1 MPSKLCMW
9 GNSHGVRLPKYIIE
23 RTGLKVGDYL
33 YVRLEAGEIV
43 IRPVRACDEP
53 AGYAAANDAKLPD
66 EEIASK
72 W

>member
-43 IRPVRACDEP
+43 IRPVRA
-53 AGYAAANDAKLPD
+53 
-66 EEIASK
+66 
-72 W
+72 

>member
-1 MPSKLCMW
+1 MW

-43 IRPVRACDEP
+43 IRPVRACDAP
-53 AGYAAANDAKLPD
+53 AGY
-66 EEIASK
+66 
-72 W
+72 

>member
-43 IRPVRACDEP
+43 IRPVRACDAP
-53 AGYAAANDAKLPD
+53 AGYAANDAKLPD
-66 EEIASK
+66 EEIAEK
-72 W
+72 R